1 MTAIRLTASDPRV
14 ASFAEHWRARR
25 YFDAHEVLEEF
36 WLEYRE
42 DDRDYYQG
50 LIQAAVALHHA
61 AQGNLEGA
69 RGVATSSRRRM
80 ERFAPHHR
88 GLDVAAFLD
97 ALDRAIAGGPPPEL
111 P

>member
-1 MTAIRLTASDPRV
+1 MTGTRLTASDPRL
-14 ASFAEHWRARR
+14 AAFAEHWRARR
-25 YFDAHEVLEEF
+25 YFEAHEVLEEF
-36 WLEYRE
+36 WLDYRD

-61 AQGNLEGA
+61 AQGNREGA
-69 RGVATSSRRRM
+69 RGVAASSRRRM
-80 ERFAPHHR
+80 DRFAPRHR

-97 ALDRAIAGGPPPEL
+97 GLDRAVAGGPAPEL